1 MIAALLFVLQH
12 AAVLVLLLVVAAAA
26 GTAVAGAR
34 VPLALRSALGLAVA
48 GQAFAI
54 LGALGVLR
62 PWTICIFVAISLVG
76 MRRIAMSWWMA
87 AAAVPLFVLALYPPI
102 AFDETLYHLPFVRA
116 IAGSGAIRFVTDLR
130 FPVFPQI
137 HELLCVPAF
146 LLAGDVATHLVAV
159 AEVLVLAAVL
169 IAWPRQRHAG
179 FLAAALVLGN
189 PIVLQMGTVTHVELA
204 LTLFIAAG
212 AWCIDR
218 SASENPTSS
227 IAAAGF
233 LLGTACSVKYLG
245 WYFAAAAFA
254 YLVLFGRDRRRTI
267 PIFLLAFTLA
277 VVPMYACLV
286 ALTGNPI
293 FPFLPEL
300 FGLSPW
306 NVPLTD
312 GSKSIVRALRLF
324 WDITFAREHVGQQP
338 PYSPLFAVALL
349 VTIVAARRD
358 RRFAFLS
365 AVCIVYVAIFIAI
378 LPSDSR
384 YLLPFLPLFSVAAA
398 SVFARWKKLC
408 VALSLLSI
416 AGGLA
421 YAGYR
426 VARQGPPPLNA
437 AQRRQYLEQRI
448 PELRAL
454 ERRGSGRIYVCGA
467 EQLKDFGGDDLLG
480 DVYGPLTNEK
490 IIGSARNSSE
500 LSANLVRINVRYLLI
515 SQKRCPRNWQNVP
528 ANPEFELVYIDEG
541 ASLWR
546 VGFFTND

>member
-1 MIAALLFVLQH
+1 MLLFVLQH
-12 AAVLVLLLVVAAAA
+12 AAVLVLLLVIAAST
-26 GTAVAGAR
+26 GTAVAGAG

-54 LGALGVLR
+54 LGAFGVLR

-76 MRRIAMSWWMA
+76 VRRIAMQWGMVA
-87 AAAVPLFVLALYPPI
+87 TALPLFVLALYPPI

-116 IAGSGAIRFVTDLR
+116 IAGSGAIRFLSDLR

-159 AEVLVLAAVL
+159 AEVLVLTAVL

-189 PIVLQMGTVTHVELA
+189 PIVLQMSTVTHVEMA
-204 LTLFIAAG
+204 LTLFVAAG

-218 SASENPTSS
+218 AATENPTAS

-245 WYFAAAAFA
+245 WYFAAAAFV

-267 PIFLLAFTLA
+267 PIFLLAFTVA
-277 VVPMYACLV
+277 VVPMYACLI

-293 FPFLPEL
+293 FPFLPQV
-300 FGLSPW
+300 FGSSPW
-306 NVPLTD
+306 GVPLTD

-358 RRFAFLS
+358 RRLAFLS
-365 AVCIVYVAIFIAI
+365 AVCVAYVAIFIAI

-384 YLLPFLPLFSVAAA
+384 YLLPLLPLVSVVAA
-398 SVFARWKKLC
+398 SVFARWKTFC
-408 VALSLLSI
+408 IALSLLSI

-426 VARQGPPPLNA
+426 VARQGPPPLNV

-454 ERRGSGRIYVCGA
+454 ERRGAGRIYVCGA
-467 EQLKDFGGDDLLG
+467 EHLKDFGGKDLLG
-480 DVYGPLTNEK
+480 DYYGPMSNVK
-490 IIGSARNSSE
+490 IIGSAHDAAE
-500 LSANLVRINVRYLLI
+500 LSANLARIDVRYLLM
-515 SQKRCPRNWQNVP
+515 SRKRCPRNWQDLP
-528 ANPEFELVYIDEG
+528 ASPDLELVYADDG

>member
-1 MIAALLFVLQH
+1 LFVLQH
-12 AAVLVLLLVVAAAA
+12 AAVLVLLLVIAAAT

-48 GQAFAI
+48 GQVFAI
-54 LGALGVLR
+54 LAALGVFR
-62 PWTICIFVAISLVG
+62 PWTICIFAAISLVG
-76 MRRIAMSWWMA
+76 VRRIAMRWEMF
-87 AAAVPLFVLALYPPI
+87 AAVPLFVLALYPPI

-116 IAGSGAIRFVTDLR
+116 IAGSGAIRFLSDVR

-137 HELLCVPAF
+137 HELLCVPA
-146 LLAGDVATHLVAV
+146 LLVAGDVATHLVAV

-169 IAWPRQRHAG
+169 IAWPRQRHTG

-218 SASENPTSS
+218 AAAENPTSS

-233 LLGTACSVKYLG
+233 LFGTACSVKYLG
-245 WYFAAAAFA
+245 WYFAAAAFV

-267 PIFLLAFTLA
+267 PIFLLTFALA

-286 ALTGNPI
+286 ALTGNPL
-293 FPFLPEL
+293 FPFLPQL
-300 FGLSPW
+300 LGSSPW
-306 NVPLTD
+306 NGPLNVPLNG

-349 VTIVAARRD
+349 VT
-358 RRFAFLS
+358 
-365 AVCIVYVAIFIAI
+365 
-378 LPSDSR
+378 
-384 YLLPFLPLFSVAAA
+384 
-398 SVFARWKKLC
+398 
-408 VALSLLSI
+408 
-416 AGGLA
+416 
-421 YAGYR
+421 
-426 VARQGPPPLNA
+426 
-437 AQRRQYLEQRI
+437 QYLEQRI
-448 PELRAL
+448 PEYRAL
-454 ERRGSGRIYVCGA
+454 ERRGTGRIYVCGA
-467 EQLKDFGGDDLLG
+467 EQLKDYVGADLLG
-480 DVYGPLTNEK
+480 DVYGPLSNEK
-490 IIGSARNSSE
+490 IIASAHDAAE
-500 LSANLVRINVRYLLI
+500 LSANLARINVRYLLV
-515 SQKRCPRNWQNVP
+515 SRRRCPSDWQRLP
-528 ANPEFELVYIDEG
+528 ASPAFELVYADEG